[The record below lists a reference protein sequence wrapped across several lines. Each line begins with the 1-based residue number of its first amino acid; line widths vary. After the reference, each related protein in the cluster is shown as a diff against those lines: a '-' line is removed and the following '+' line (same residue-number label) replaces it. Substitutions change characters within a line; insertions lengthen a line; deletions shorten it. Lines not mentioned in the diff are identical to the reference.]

1 MFSHS
6 YYMLTIAGLF
16 SDGRNQA
23 RSNYAPRTLG
33 SSASRI
39 LKCWTAPI
47 MAPRPPP
54 AQKQTAPAVDRD
66 RAPPTPAL
74 MRRWAPA

>member
-23 RSNYAPRTLG
+23 RSNYTPRALG
-33 SSASRI
+33 TSASR
-39 LKCWTAPI
+39 LLFVDGSHYGAKAT
-47 MAPRPPP
+47 P
-54 AQKQTAPAVDRD
+54 AQLKLLKLWIETGAAY
-66 RAPPTPAL
+66 PAL
-74 MRRWAPA
+74 MRPWAPA